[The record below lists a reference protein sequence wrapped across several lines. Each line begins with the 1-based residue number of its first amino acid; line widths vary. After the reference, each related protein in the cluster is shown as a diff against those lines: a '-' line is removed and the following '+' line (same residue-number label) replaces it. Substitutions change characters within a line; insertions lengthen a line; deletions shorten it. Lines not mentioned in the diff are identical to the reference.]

1 LIETEHR
8 GWGLGWVRS
17 WQLGYSW
24 VAVQELR
31 KDPRAAASEKEI
43 KASHERRASAERQIA
58 VLQPANKSGHM

>member
-1 LIETEHR
+1 LIEAEHR
-8 GWGLGWVRS
+8 GRGLGWVRS

-43 KASHERRASAERQIA
+43 KASHER
-58 VLQPANKSGHM
+58 